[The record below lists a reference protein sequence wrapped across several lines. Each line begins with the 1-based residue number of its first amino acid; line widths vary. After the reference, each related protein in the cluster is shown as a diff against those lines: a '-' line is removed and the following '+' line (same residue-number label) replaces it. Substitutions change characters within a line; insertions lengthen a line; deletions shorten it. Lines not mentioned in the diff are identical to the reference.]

1 VLTTLAAVAGEG
13 VEQAAEA
20 LAGSPAT
27 GVAALAWLIPVLPAA
42 AFVLAAAFGKRMWR
56 GGAIFPFAGVGG
68 AMILGMLIAFQAFQT
83 PESALPL
90 TMESRWL
97 VAGDLHF
104 DIGVYIDHLT
114 ALLLFVVPLL
124 CFLIVLY
131 STKYMEGDPGIRRYF
146 AEIALF
152 ITGMLGLVL
161 SSDFLLLFIFWEI
174 MGLCSYLLIGYW
186 YEKPEAAAAAK
197 KAFLVTRVGD
207 VFFFVGLVLM
217 GTTFGTTNMREVF
230 HFAEL
235 FAAGAGPFVGQ
246 EGILTAIT
254 LLFFGGA
261 VGKSAQFPLHVWL
274 PDAMEGP
281 TTVSA
286 LIHAATM
293 VKAGVYLVARAYPLF
308 VLAPLSLTV
317 VAVIGGFTAFFA
329 ATMALTSY
337 DIKRVLAYSTISQLA
352 YMFLGLG
359 VGAIGAA
366 GYAGYTAG
374 VFHLS
379 SHAFTKAL
387 LFLGAGSV
395 IHAVHT
401 NDMREMGGLGK
412 HMRWTHLTMLIGAL
426 GMAGFPGLAIFWSKD
441 AVLHA
446 AWSAGAVNPLF
457 TLLFALGL
465 LTALMTAFYMFRLY
479 FMTFWGDYR
488 GHGHPHESSPAMTVP
503 LMILAVF
510 ALVWGVLFIGG
521 GLGNLV
527 FFEEPEAETF
537 GAAIANPVALMSVIV
552 GLLGIALAYLTY
564 ARRAIDP
571 DAMKA
576 RTSSLHTLLNQRYY
590 MDHAYNW
597 LAGRAYLAFAHG
609 VDWFDR
615 NVLDAVVNGIAR
627 LQLVVG
633 DRGRRLQSGNVNDYA
648 AAILAGLLVIAM
660 LILYVLNPGSI
671 LHRAVFGAATA
682 AGGA

>member
-1 VLTTLAAVAGEG
+1 MLPLLAQVEG
-13 VEQAAEA
+13 GAAEA
-20 LAGSPAT
+20 LAGSAAT
-27 GVAALAWLIPVLPAA
+27 GVAAWAWLVPFLPAL
-42 AFVLAAAFGKRMWR
+42 AFVLIAAVGKRTWK
-56 GGAIFPFAGVGG
+56 GGAGIALAGVGG
-68 AMILGMLIAFQAFQT
+68 AMVVGMLVALQVFQT
-83 PESALPL
+83 PEAALPL
-90 TMESRWL
+90 VNTTEWL
-97 VAGDLHF
+97 RVGSLHF
-104 DIGVYIDHLT
+104 DLGFYLDHFT
-114 ALLLFVVPLL
+114 ALMLFVVPLL

-146 AEIALF
+146 AEICLF
-152 ITGMLGLVL
+152 ITGMLGLVVAA
-161 SSDFLLLFIFWEI
+161 DFLILMIFWEI

-207 VFFFVGLVLM
+207 VFFLLGLVVM
-217 GTTFGTTNMREVF
+217 GITFGTTNMRELF
-230 HFAEL
+230 HMAEQFAS
-235 FAAGAGPFVGQ
+235 AGAGPFAGHTG
-246 EGILTAIT
+246 ELTAIC

-308 VLAPLSLTV
+308 VLAPMALTV
-317 VAVIGGFTAFFA
+317 VAVLGAFTAFFA
-329 ATMALTSY
+329 ATMALVSY
-337 DIKRVLAYSTISQLA
+337 DIKRVLAYSTVSQLA

-359 VGAIGAA
+359 VGAIGSA

-374 VFHLS
+374 IFHLS

-401 NDMREMGGLGK
+401 NDMREMGGLRG
-412 HMRWTHLTMLIGAL
+412 HMKWTHLTMLVGAL

-446 AWSAGAVNPLF
+446 AWSAGAYNGLF
-457 TLLFALGL
+457 TVLFALGL

-488 GHGHPHESSPAMTVP
+488 GHGHPHESSPVMTVP

-510 ALVWGVLFIGG
+510 AALWGLVFIGG
-521 GLGNLV
+521 GLGNVV
-527 FFEEPEAETF
+527 FFEEPEGETF
-537 GAAIANPVALMSVIV
+537 VQAIANPVAAMSIVV
-552 GLLGIALAYLTY
+552 GLAGIGLAYLVY
-564 ARRAIDP
+564 AKRSIDP
-571 DAMKA
+571 DRAKA
-576 RTSSLHTLLNQRYY
+576 SLAAPFKLLEQRYY

-597 LAGRAYLAFAHG
+597 VAGRAYVALANG
-609 VDWFDR
+609 VDWLDR
-615 NVLDAVVNGIAR
+615 NVIDGLVNGIAR
-627 LQLVVG
+627 VQLRSS
-633 DRGRRLQSGNVNDYA
+633 DRGRRIQSGYVGDYTG
-648 AAILAGLLVIAM
+648 AILAGVLVVVMVA
-660 LILYVLNPGSI
+660 LYVLNPGSV
-671 LHRAVFGAATA
+671 LHRAFFGP
-682 AGGA
+682 GGG